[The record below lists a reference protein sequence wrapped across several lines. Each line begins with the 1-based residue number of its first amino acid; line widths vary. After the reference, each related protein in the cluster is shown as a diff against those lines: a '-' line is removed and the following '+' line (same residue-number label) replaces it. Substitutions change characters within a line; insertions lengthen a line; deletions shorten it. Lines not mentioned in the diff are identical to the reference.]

1 METPTVPLD
10 ILPELVR
17 DSELKVQF
25 VQEGGNSFVIH
36 THTARRRSAEEKW
49 LVKRHL
55 RSGGQGSVDLQTRV
69 VEEFGEPS
77 IRAVKRIEIPDLH
90 KAARSKMYQ
99 RELETIAKFSQ
110 AKFSKLFVT
119 SYGWYLSPGY
129 INIAMEY
136 CELGDLNKYLRNSLL
151 CPENRLPELDTREIV
166 YQVLEAL
173 STMHEENFCHR
184 DLKLA
189 NILIK
194 RTGPRWWVK
203 VADFGLSKRGG
214 NDSTTNFS
222 AGSRGYMSPEIS
234 GFKDLDSKVDPYAV
248 DMWGLGQV
256 VSRLLTGQV
265 LFPTQLDLG
274 RYYFGDIKFP
284 EKRLRDAGATDDVTD
299 FVKSLTRI
307 EPAKRLTALGA
318 LDHPWMDMSLNLDA
332 ESRSQNPTEG
342 SETMVDTEN
351 PSNVWPDGF
360 GAQPKAEQTTRLKPP
375 PPSNARPDE
384 PSANLGNGGPRSEKA
399 AEAHKE
405 SGNQLFKEEK
415 YDLAIEQYTKAIEII
430 PSSAVYLGNRA
441 AAYMAH
447 FRWEEALADCLKAMD
462 LETPTPKLRLRLGRI
477 YTRLGRPEEALV
489 LYGQIPDLVREK
501 DVNRANHIAKS
512 IKSAREALE
521 VNKDYSSALSFVD
534 QAKVE
539 LGTLAPTPR
548 EWKLL
553 RAEAS
558 IYIWQ
563 RDGELAY
570 LAEAE
575 EILRDLLGKD
585 YNDSEAHHL
594 DARIQVTKAMK
605 PTDADGSSTQPTTTN
620 EGPDHTVNTEDTK
633 ESVPGDERPTQ
644 PTSDINSDS
653 HSVSSMSE
661 YYAKEIVRVKTIGN
675 EAYKKGQ
682 FTRAMEIY
690 SDALVIWPSDKTNNA
705 RVALNRAQT
714 YIKLGEFQLAIKD
727 CERALR
733 LDPSYEKPHIIKEHA
748 EKLLGETVKQGT
760 DEGEAEQE
768 NMKAPGE
775 SPSDT
780 RKEASQAQNDAT
792 AIICP
797 KCGESFQSQWEFI
810 NHARRL
816 DHFVDSDS

>member
-1 METPTVPLD
+1 MATPTVPLD

-25 VQEGGNSFVIH
+25 VQEGGSSFVIH

-69 VEEFGEPS
+69 VEEFGGPS

-90 KAARSKMYQ
+90 KVARSKMYQ

-173 STMHEENFCHR
+173 ATMHEENFCHR

-284 EKRLRDAGATDDVTD
+284 EKLLREVGATDDVTD

-318 LDHPWMDMSLNLDA
+318 LDHPWMDMSLNPSA
-332 ESRSQNPTEG
+332 GSQSQNPTEG
-342 SETMVDTEN
+342 SETMVDTED

-360 GAQPKAEQTTRLKPP
+360 GAQPKREQTTPQKTQ
-375 PPSNARPDE
+375 PSSNTRPDE
-384 PSANLGNGGPRSEKA
+384 PSADLGNSQTPLAKA
-399 AEAHKE
+399 AEAHKD

-415 YDLAIEQYTKAIEII
+415 YDLAIEQYTKAIEMI

-447 FRWEEALADCLKAMD
+447 FRWEEALADCLKAMN
-462 LETPTPKLRLRLGRI
+462 LETPAPKLRLRLGRI
-477 YTRLGRPEEALV
+477 YTRLGRPEEALAQ
-489 LYGQIPDLVREK
+489 YEKIPDHVREK
-501 DVNRANHIAKS
+501 DVNRANHMANS
-512 IKSAREALE
+512 IKSAHEALE
-521 VNKDYSSALSFVD
+521 VHKNYSSVLSFVQ

-539 LGTLAPTPR
+539 LGTLASTPR

-553 RAEAS
+553 LAEAN

-563 RDGELAY
+563 RDGALAC
-570 LAEAE
+570 LVEAE

-594 DARIQVTKAMK
+594 DARIRVTKAMK
-605 PTDADGSSTQPTTTN
+605 PADADGNSTQPTATS
-620 EGPDHTVNTEDTK
+620 EGPDQSMDTEDTG
-633 ESVPGDERPTQ
+633 ESVPVDEKPTQ

-653 HSVSSMSE
+653 LDVSPVSE
-661 YYAKEIVRVKTIGN
+661 YYAKEIIRVKTIGN

-682 FTRAMEIY
+682 FTKALEVY

-714 YIKLGEFQLAIKD
+714 YIKLGEFQLAIND

-733 LDPSYEKPHIIKEHA
+733 LDPSYEKPHIIKELA
-748 EKLLGETVKQGT
+748 EKLLGEMAKQGA
-760 DEGEAEQE
+760 DEGETEQE
-768 NMKAPGE
+768 KTPGE
-775 SPSDT
+775 SSSET
-780 RKEASQAQNDAT
+780 KKEASQAQDDDAPT
-792 AIICP
+792 ICP
-797 KCGESFQSQWEFI
+797 KCGESFEKRWKFI
-810 NHARRL
+810 NHARQL

>member
-1 METPTVPLD
+1 MEIPTVPLD

-25 VQEGGNSFVIH
+25 VQEGGSSFVIH

-284 EKRLRDAGATDDVTD
+284 EKLLRDVEATDDVTD

-318 LDHPWMDMSLNLDA
+318 LDHPWMDMSLNPGT
-332 ESRSQNPTEG
+332 ESRSENLTEG
-342 SETMVDTEN
+342 SETMVDTED

-360 GAQPKAEQTTRLKPP
+360 GAQPKCEQTTRPKTA
-375 PPSNARPDE
+375 PPSNTKPSE
-384 PSANLGNGGPRSEKA
+384 PSANLSSGGTALEKV
-399 AEAHKE
+399 AEAHKD
-405 SGNQLFKEEK
+405 SGNQFFKDEK
-415 YDLAIEQYTKAIEII
+415 YDLAIEQYTKAIETI

-447 FRWEEALADCLKAMD
+447 FRWEEAFADCLNAMA

-477 YTRLGRPEEALV
+477 YTRLGRPKEALAQ
-489 LYGQIPDLVREK
+489 YEKIPGHVREK
-501 DVNRANHIAKS
+501 DVNRANHMENC
-512 IKSAREALE
+512 IKSARDALE
-521 VNKDYSSALSFVD
+521 VYKDYSSVLSFID

-548 EWKLL
+548 DWKLL

-563 RDGELAY
+563 RDGDLVH
-570 LAEAE
+570 LVEAE

-585 YNDSEAHHL
+585 YNDSEAHRL

-605 PTDADGSSTQPTTTN
+605 PAFTDGNSTQPTTTN
-620 EGPDHTVNTEDTK
+620 EGPDQTINTEDTR

-644 PTSDINSDS
+644 PTSDVNSDS
-653 HSVSSMSE
+653 HSVSLTSE

-682 FTRAMEIY
+682 FTKALEVY
-690 SDALVIWPSDKTNNA
+690 SDALVIWPRDKTNNA

-714 YIKLGEFQLAIKD
+714 YIKLGEIQLAIKD

-733 LDPSYEKPHIIKEHA
+733 LDPSYEKPHIIKELA
-748 EKLLGETVKQGT
+748 EKLLGETAKQGT

-768 NMKAPGE
+768 KAPGE
-775 SPSDT
+775 STSET
-780 RKEASQAQNDAT
+780 KKEASQAQDDAT
-792 AIICP
+792 TIICP
-797 KCGESFQSQWEFI
+797 KCGESFERRWKFI
-810 NHARRL
+810 NHARQF

>member
-25 VQEGGNSFVIH
+25 VQEGGSSFVIH

-284 EKRLRDAGATDDVTD
+284 EKLLRDVGATDDVTD

-318 LDHPWMDMSLNLDA
+318 LDHPWMDMSLNPGA
-332 ESRSQNPTEG
+332 ESRSENLTEG
-342 SETMVDTEN
+342 SETMIDTED

-360 GAQPKAEQTTRLKPP
+360 GAQPKREQTTPQKTQPH
-375 PPSNARPDE
+375 SNTRPDE
-384 PSANLGNGGPRSEKA
+384 PSANLGNEQTASGKA
-399 AEAHKE
+399 AEAHKD
-405 SGNQLFKEEK
+405 SGNQFFKEEK

-430 PSSAVYLGNRA
+430 PSSTVYLGNRA

-447 FRWEEALADCLKAMD
+447 FRWEEALADCVRAMD
-462 LETPTPKLRLRLGRI
+462 LEIPTPKLRLRLGRI
-477 YTRLGRPEEALV
+477 YTRLGKPKEALAQ
-489 LYGQIPDLVREK
+489 YEKIPDHVREK
-501 DVNRANHIAKS
+501 DVNRANHMAHS

-521 VNKDYSSALSFVD
+521 VHKDYSSVLSFID
-534 QAKVE
+534 NAKVE
-539 LGTLAPTPR
+539 LGPLAPTPR

-558 IYIWQ
+558 IYLWQ
-563 RDGELAY
+563 RDGDLAC
-570 LAEAE
+570 LLEAE

-594 DARIQVTKAMK
+594 DARIRVTKAMK
-605 PTDADGSSTQPTTTN
+605 PTDANGSSTQPTTTN
-620 EGPDHTVNTEDTK
+620 EGPDQTMNTEAEDTR
-633 ESVPGDERPTQ
+633 ESVPGDATQ
-644 PTSDINSDS
+644 PTSDVNSDS
-653 HSVSSMSE
+653 HSVSSISE
-661 YYAKEIVRVKTIGN
+661 YYAKEIVRIKTIGN

-682 FTRAMEIY
+682 FAKALEVY
-690 SDALVIWPSDKTNNA
+690 SDALVIWPRDTTNNA
-705 RVALNRAQT
+705 RVALNRAQA
-714 YIKLGEFQLAIKD
+714 YIKLGEVELAIKD

-733 LDPSYEKPHIIKEHA
+733 LDPSYEKPHIIKELA
-748 EKLLGETVKQGT
+748 EKLLGETTKQGA
-760 DEGEAEQE
+760 DEGKADQE
-768 NMKAPGE
+768 KAPGD
-775 SPSDT
+775 SPGAT
-780 RKEASQAQNDAT
+780 KKEASQAQDDA
-792 AIICP
+792 APIICP
-797 KCGESFQSQWEFI
+797 KCGESFEKRWKYI
-810 NHARRL
+810 NHARQL
-816 DHFVDSDS
+816 DHFIDSDS